1 MIDYL
6 NIRSIKDATL
16 NHSLE
21 CCIDLARQVLVKRG
35 IVVNEDT
42 IKRLII
48 HNRMSIEHTGVER
61 LFDDAVNLCRNLH
74 DYYIFLAHENEK

>member
-6 NIRSIKDATL
+6 DIRAIKDATL

-35 IVVNEDT
+35 IIINDHT
-42 IKRLII
+42 IKQLIV
-48 HNRMSIEHTGVER
+48 HNRMSIEHTGIER
-61 LFDDAVNLCRNLH
+61 IFDDAVNLCR
-74 DYYIFLAHENEK
+74 KSS